1 MKLIT
6 PAAIAFIVCLYLP
19 QCLWG
24 QTFYRV
30 KNITVEDGI
39 SQSSI
44 RTIAQDSLGFLWV
57 GTNDGLNRYDGKT
70 IKIYRAEKGDS
81 TSLASSYAS
90 CIRNSPGNKLWI
102 GIPGGLARYRLETDD
117 FINYPFTDENEENK
131 PVVFDIEFIT
141 ETTLWVSTVKG
152 LYSFDSET
160 GTYAV
165 VDDIFQQLIV
175 RNVFRSPISG
185 IWVATNKGLFHKDV
199 DQTIWRHYTTANGL
213 SNNYIQTIHE
223 DSTGLLVGTI
233 ANLDIYDRPSDSF
246 VPLKGAYKK
255 TRGPIQGLIRDKSGN
270 LWIAAQNTLLLDS
283 KNNPLTL
290 SAINSNQRNEG
301 LTSVSEALCILE
313 TKDGTIWIGK
323 STGLLEYVGA
333 STFKSVPLE
342 LLDPNTGAALVSS
355 CFTEDDTTIYVGS
368 FNGLNVVN
376 LKTNEIRN
384 YFRPKEDE
392 ANLQSHIDV
401 ITKDSRGNFWL
412 GTGNGLLHFASDPAK
427 AKHFLKGGVGNENLI
442 LSIKELNSSTLLLSV
457 LYKGLWFYDHT
468 KDSITKK
475 ITIDAS
481 ALALLVD
488 KDLIYVGSRNRLKI
502 FNTNGTLLRESKPL
516 SPFIRRIKDI
526 KKDSKGRFWV
536 ATEGDGFYRWFP
548 EKEEFI
554 SYSVKQG
561 LSNPVVYRIE
571 EDQTGNLWMSTN
583 KGLSVF
589 NPTTEKFMNFGIEDG
604 LQSLEFNT
612 GASFLSDKGIMY
624 FGGLRGLNF
633 FKPEEL
639 FSDLPPAE
647 TYISSISVNNKEYK
661 SIDADGK
668 AQNILLVKEIDLP
681 YTENNIAFKFTSLDY
696 VHPHRV
702 RYQCQLENFTQEWID
717 LEDRDYISFT
727 NLPPG
732 EYILHVR
739 TASGNGIPHP
749 SIAMMRLTIH
759 APFWLKA
766 EYQIIGFILFTLF
779 GFIFYKVRVRH
790 LKNARKRLEGI
801 VKLRTK
807 EIQQQKEEIASQ
819 NEELVS
825 QTELLAEKN
834 RELELKSTE
843 LEILTHQLEDK
854 IAERTQKLN
863 LLNRD
868 LLEQNIRL
876 EQFNFITAHNL
887 RGPIASLK
895 GLINIFPTLEDNE
908 SRELLRRIDGCS
920 DRLFEIVNDLT
931 VVLGIRGGAQNTF
944 ESVHLKQ
951 ELLITLASLREAIQ
965 SKNILVDY
973 SNVDEKVTISGIRT
987 YIQSIFYNLLNNAIK
1002 YSRQEV
1008 QPIIEIG
1015 CRLEDG
1021 KVKIKIQDNGIG
1033 IDMQYAEGKVFQLYQ
1048 RFNTHTQG
1056 KGLGLFLVKN
1066 EVDTMGGTIWL
1077 ESSLN
1082 KGTTIFIEFDELKE
1096 INT

>member
-1 MKLIT
+1 MKLIS
-6 PAAIAFIVCLYLP
+6 PSAIAFIVCLYLP
-19 QCLWG
+19 PCLSA
-24 QTFYRV
+24 QNFYRV

-81 TSLASSYAS
+81 TALASSYAS

-102 GIPGGLARYRLETDD
+102 GVPGGLARYNLETDD
-117 FINYPFTDENEENK
+117 FVNYSFVDQNEETK

-141 ETTLWVSTVKG
+141 EETLWVSTVRG
-152 LYSFDSET
+152 LYSFDAATKKFS
-160 GTYAV
+160 V
-165 VDDIFQQLIV
+165 VDAVFQSLIV
-175 RNVFRSPISG
+175 RNVFRSATSG
-185 IWVATNKGLFHKDV
+185 IWVATNQGLFNRTITG
-199 DQTIWRHYTTANGL
+199 TIWKHYSVEDGL
-213 SNNYIQTIHE
+213 SHNYIQTIHE
-223 DSTGLLVGTI
+223 DSTGLMVGTI
-233 ANLDIYDRPSDSF
+233 NGLDIYNAKTNAF
-246 VPLKGAYKK
+246 TPLQGAYKK
-255 TRGPIQGLIRDKSGN
+255 TKGPIQGLIRDRNGN
-270 LWIAAQNTLLLDS
+270 LWVAAQNTLLLDN
-283 KNNPLTL
+283 KNAPITL

-342 LLDPNTGAALVSS
+342 LLDPNTGAGLVSS
-355 CFTEDDTTIYVGS
+355 CFTEDDTIIYVGS
-368 FNGLNVVN
+368 FNGLNIVN
-376 LKTNEIRN
+376 LKTNKIQN
-384 YFRPKEDE
+384 YFKPSEDE
-392 ANLQSHIDV
+392 ANLQSHVDV
-401 ITKDSRGNFWL
+401 IVKDSGGNFWL
-412 GTGNGLLHFASDPAK
+412 GTGNGLLHFTKDPRK
-427 AKHFLKGGVGNENLI
+427 AKRLLTGSLGDENLI
-442 LSIKELNSSTLLLSV
+442 LSIKELNSTTLLISV
-457 LYKGLWFYDHT
+457 LYKGIWFYDHT
-468 KDSITKK
+468 KDSIIKK
-475 ITIDAS
+475 ITVESS
-481 ALALLVD
+481 ALSVLLD
-488 KDLIYVGSRNRLKI
+488 GDRIYAGSRNRLKI
-502 FNTNGTLLRESKPL
+502 FDTNGVLLHESKLL
-516 SPFIRRIKDI
+516 SPSIRRIKDI
-526 KKDSKGRFWV
+526 VKDSKGRFWV
-536 ATEGDGFYRWFP
+536 ATEGDGFYHWMP

-554 SYSVKQG
+554 HYSIKQG

-571 EDQTGNLWMSTN
+571 EDKTGNLWMSTN

-589 NPTTEKFMNFGIEDG
+589 NPDTKKFLNFGIEDG

-612 GASFLSDKGIMY
+612 GASYRSVSGIMY

-633 FKPEEL
+633 FKPEGL
-639 FSDLPPAE
+639 FSDSPPAE

-661 SIDADGK
+661 SIDANGK
-668 AQNILLVKEIDLP
+668 AKNILLLKEIDLP
-681 YTENNIAFKFTSLDY
+681 YKENNIAFKFTSLDY

-717 LEDRDYISFT
+717 LEERDYISFT

-732 EYILHVR
+732 EYILNVR
-739 TASGNGIPHP
+739 TTSESEIHQSP
-749 SIAMMRLTIH
+749 IAMMRITIH
-759 APFWLKA
+759 APFWLKT
-766 EYQIIGFILFTLF
+766 EYQIIGFVLFTLF

-790 LKNARKRLEGI
+790 LKNVRKRLEGI

-825 QTELLAEKN
+825 QTELLADKN
-834 RELELKSTE
+834 KELELKTIE
-843 LEILTHQLEDK
+843 LETLTRQLEDK

-895 GLINIFPTLEDNE
+895 GLLNIFPKQQEDE
-908 SRELLRRIDGCS
+908 SRELLKRMDDCS

-931 VVLGIRGGAQNTF
+931 LVLGIRGGAQSTF
-944 ESVHLKQ
+944 EPVHLKS

-973 SNVDEKVTISGIRT
+973 SHFDEKATISGIRT
-987 YIQSIFYNLLNNAIK
+987 YAQSIFYNLLNNAIK
-1002 YSRQEV
+1002 YSSTQG
-1008 QPIIEIG
+1008 QATIEIG
-1015 CRLEDG
+1015 CRLENG
-1021 KVKIKIQDNGIG
+1021 KVKIMVRDNGIG
-1033 IDMQYAEGKVFQLYQ
+1033 IDMRYAQGKIFQLYQ
-1048 RFNTHTQG
+1048 RFNTHTGG
-1056 KGLGLFLVKN
+1056 KGFGLFLVKS
-1066 EVDTMGGTIWL
+1066 EVDTLNGTITV
-1077 ESSLN
+1077 ESGLN
-1082 KGTTIFIEFDELKE
+1082 VGTTFFLEFDQLNGEE
-1096 INT
+1096 